1 MSRHRQ
7 RLNGNDFGLPFFDPQ
22 ECTACGDC
30 WSNCPDSA
38 IAVVAITTSAI
49 ATVDCSF
56 HSDVASVVKVDD
68 SDLDLTENS
77 GLSTLYRRIQ
87 NAAARSCDPGGQSQV
102 LPLYNRADSG
112 DCFSDTLNAA
122 LVSYGS
128 LPLTL
133 IHDRLRRP
141 PPIVN

>member
-1 MSRHRQ
+1 MKFS
-7 RLNGNDFGLPFFDPQ
+7 
-22 ECTACGDC
+22 TVIK
-30 WSNCPDSA
+30 SA
-38 IAVVAITTSAI
+38 ATVIAVVAITSSAI
-49 ATVDCSF
+49 ATVDCPT
-56 HSDVASVVKVDD
+56 HGDVVSALSVDD
-68 SDLDLTENS
+68 SDLDLSGNS
-77 GLSTLYRRIQ
+77 GLTTLYRRIQ
-87 NAAARSCDPGGQSQV
+87 NAAANLCDPGGQSQV
-102 LPLYNRADSG
+102 RPLYNRPESG

>member
-1 MSRHRQ
+1 MNLST
-7 RLNGNDFGLPFFDPQ
+7 L
-22 ECTACGDC
+22 TKSAAT
-30 WSNCPDSA
+30 A
-38 IAVVAITTSAI
+38 IAIVAITTSAI

-56 HSDVASVVKVDD
+56 HNDIVSAFSVED

-77 GLSTLYRRIQ
+77 GLTTLYRRIQ
-87 NAAARSCDPGGQSQV
+87 NAVAKSCNPGSQAQV
-102 LPLYNRADSG
+102 LPLYNRPESG

>member
-1 MSRHRQ
+1 MKFS
-7 RLNGNDFGLPFFDPQ
+7 
-22 ECTACGDC
+22 TVIK
-30 WSNCPDSA
+30 SA
-38 IAVVAITTSAI
+38 ATVIAVVAITSSAI
-49 ATVDCSF
+49 ATVDCSA
-56 HSDVASVVKVDD
+56 HGDIASGDVVSALSVDD
-68 SDLDLTENS
+68 SDLDLSGNS
-77 GLSTLYRRIQ
+77 GLTTLYRRIQ
-87 NAAARSCDPGGQSQV
+87 NAAANLCDPGGQSQV
-102 LPLYNRADSG
+102 LPIYSRPESG

>member
-1 MSRHRQ
+1 MKFS
-7 RLNGNDFGLPFFDPQ
+7 
-22 ECTACGDC
+22 TIIK
-30 WSNCPDSA
+30 SA
-38 IAVVAITTSAI
+38 ATVISVVAITSSAI
-49 ATVDCSF
+49 ATVDCPA
-56 HSDVASVVKVDD
+56 HGDVVSALSVDD
-68 SDLDLTENS
+68 SDLDLTGNS
-77 GLSTLYRRIQ
+77 GLTTLYRRIQ
-87 NAAARSCDPGGQSQV
+87 NAAANSCDPAGKAQV
-102 LPLYNRADSG
+102 LPLYNRPESG